1 MAVISEDHI
10 EQVVIQ
16 EFVELGY
23 HYLNGADISPDGHS
37 PEREYNEV
45 VLKSRFQNAIAR
57 INPTVPAD
65 AQEEA
70 LRKVLRSESPNLFQN
85 NYQFHKYLT
94 DGVDIE
100 YRKEDRIAGDK
111 IWLIDYEKPE
121 NNEFLVVNQ
130 FTIIEGNI
138 NKRPDIILFVNG
150 LPLVVIELKNA
161 VDENAKISTAFNQL
175 QTYKQAIPSLFHYN
189 ALLIVS
195 DGWDALYGSLTA
207 PKQFFVPWKSIDGN
221 VVADVDMPQME
232 VMAKGM
238 LNKKV
243 LLDLIRHYI
252 VFHQNKDQITKIV
265 PRYHQYFAVNKAV
278 EQTKRATGFALHPSG
293 GAGGGLGDK
302 RAGVIWHTQGS
313 GKSLSMVFYAGKLVL
328 ALNNPTLVVLTDRND
343 LDDQLFDTFTSSQ
356 DLLRQTPVQAENRD
370 HLKSLL
376 SVSSGGIVFTTI
388 QKFLPEIEDKIELA
402 DGKFKNIKGQFDE
415 LSDRRNIVV
424 IADEAHR
431 SQYDFMDG
439 FAKHMRDA
447 LPNASFIGFT
457 GTPIENTDK
466 NTQAVFGDYIDVYD
480 IQQAVEDG
488 ATVRIFYEN
497 RLAKINLKEEEKPR
511 VDAEFEE
518 LTEGEELTSSQQLK
532 AKWARLEAIV
542 GNEHRLQLIAADI
555 VKHFEERN
563 AILDGKAM
571 IVCMSRR
578 ICVELYNEIVKIRPD
593 WHSDDDTEGAI
604 KVVMTGSSSD
614 PLSFQPH
621 VRNKPKR
628 KALGERLK
636 DPKDKLKIAIVR
648 DMWLTGF
655 DAPAMH
661 TLYIDKPMKGHNLM
675 QAIARVNRVY
685 KDKEGGLIVDYIGI
699 ATELKKA
706 LSVYTD
712 NGGKGSPTFDQ
723 EEAASVMMG
732 KYEVVAQMFSEQ
744 PTDKSQPKGF
754 DYNSFFSLSPKQ
766 KLYFPIQAANFI
778 LGLDNGKDRFINA
791 VSALIKS
798 FAISVPHPYTVEIR
812 DEVGLFQ
819 AIKARIVKVTEST
832 KGGKTD
838 EEIETAIKQ
847 ILSDAIVSDEVVD
860 IFDAAGIKKP
870 DISILSDEFLAEIK
884 GMQHKNLAFEL
895 LKKLLNDEIK
905 TRRTTNIVQS
915 KKFSEMLDQA
925 VRNYQN
931 NLISSAEIIDEM
943 IRLAKDIK
951 AADRKG
957 EDLGLDF
964 REFAFYSAL
973 EVNDSAV
980 AVLGD
985 DVLRHIARE
994 LVDTVRKNTSID
1006 WTVRENV
1013 QAKMRIAVKK
1023 ILRKHGYPPDMELKA
1038 TETVIEQAKL
1048 LANELNDPKIYTI
1061 GNSANNLIAA
1071 EPK

>member
-10 EQVVIQ
+10 EQIFIQ
-16 EFVELGY
+16 EFIELGY
-23 HYLNGADISPDGHS
+23 QYINGADISPDGS
-37 PEREYNEV
+37 NPEREYNEV
-45 VLKSRFQNAIAR
+45 VLKNRLQEAIAKL
-57 INPTVPAD
+57 NPAIPYE

-70 LRKVLRSESPNLFQN
+70 LRKVLRSDSPDLFQN

-94 DGVDIE
+94 EGVDVE
-100 YRKEDRIAGDK
+100 YRKSDRIAGDK
-111 IWLIDYEKPE
+111 VWLIDYENPC

-130 FTIIEGNI
+130 FTVIENNT
-138 NKRPDIILFVNG
+138 NKRPDVILFVNG

-161 VDENAKISTAFNQL
+161 VDENADVNAAFNQL
-175 QTYKQAIPSLFHYN
+175 QTYKQTIPSLFQYN
-189 ALLIVS
+189 ALLIAS
-195 DGWDALYGSLTA
+195 DGWEALYGSLTA
-207 PKQFFVPWKSIDGN
+207 PKQFFVPWKSIDGKL
-221 VVADVDMPQME
+221 VADENIPQME

-238 LNKKV
+238 LNKEV
-243 LLDLIRHYI
+243 LPDLIRHFTI
-252 VFHQNKDQITKIV
+252 FHQNKEKITKIV

-278 EQTKRATGFALHPSG
+278 EATRKAT
-293 GAGGGLGDK
+293 AENGDQ

-313 GKSLSMVFYAGKLVL
+313 GKSLSMAFYAGKLVL
-328 ALNNPTLVVLTDRND
+328 SLNNPTLVILTDRND
-343 LDDQLFDTFTSSQ
+343 LDDQLFDTFSLSQ
-356 DLLRQTPVQAENRD
+356 DILRQTPVQAENRE
-370 HLKSLL
+370 HLKNLL
-376 SVSSGGIVFTTI
+376 SVTSGGIVFTTI
-388 QKFLPEIEDKIELA
+388 QKFLPEIEEKIDLGN
-402 DGKFKNIKGQFDE
+402 GKFKNIKGQFEE

-497 RLAKINLKEEEKPR
+497 RLAKINLKDEEIPR

-518 LTEGEELTSSQQLK
+518 LTESEEVTDQQKLK

-542 GNEHRLQLIAADI
+542 GNQHRLSLIAADI

-578 ICVELYNEIVKIRPD
+578 ICVDLYDEIIKIRPD
-593 WHSDDDTEGAI
+593 WHSDDEAEGVI

-614 PLSFQPH
+614 PLKFQPH

-636 DPKDKLKIAIVR
+636 DPKDSLKLAIVR

-655 DAPAMH
+655 DAPSMH

-685 KDKEGGLIVDYIGI
+685 KDKEGGLVVDYIGI
-699 ATELKKA
+699 ATDLKKA
-706 LSVYTD
+706 LSVYTES
-712 NGGKGSPTFDQ
+712 GGKGKPAFDQ
-723 EEAASVMMG
+723 DEAASVMMS
-732 KYEVVAQMFSEQ
+732 KYEIVAQMFEEH

-754 DYNSFFSLSPKQ
+754 DYKSFFGLSPKE
-766 KLYFPIQAANFI
+766 KLYFPIQAANYI
-778 LGLDNGKDRFINA
+778 LGLEDGKARYTNA
-791 VSALIKS
+791 VTALSKS
-798 FAISVPHPYTVEIR
+798 FAISVPHPYTNDIR

-819 AIKARIVKVTEST
+819 AIKARIVKVTQSD
-832 KGGKTD
+832 KPRSD
-838 EEIETAIKQ
+838 EEMETAIKQ
-847 ILSDAIVSDEVVD
+847 ILSDAVVADEVID

-870 DISILSDEFLAEIK
+870 DISILSDEFLAEVK

-895 LKKLLNDEIK
+895 LKKLLNNEIK
-905 TRRTTNIVQS
+905 TRQKTNIVQS
-915 KKFSEMLDQA
+915 KKFSEMIENA

-931 NLISSAEIIDEM
+931 NLITSAQVIEELIN
-943 IRLAKDIK
+943 LAKEIK
-951 AADRKG
+951 EADRKG

-985 DVLRHIARE
+985 DILRHIARE
-994 LVDTVRKNTSID
+994 LVDTIRKNSSID

-1038 TETVIEQAKL
+1038 TETVIEQAKM
-1048 LANELNDPKIYTI
+1048 LAEEFSQTKTYPLSSDID
-1061 GNSANNLIAA
+1061 
-1071 EPK
+1071 

>member
-1 MAVISEDHI
+1 
-10 EQVVIQ
+10 
-16 EFVELGY
+16 
-23 HYLNGADISPDGHS
+23 
-37 PEREYNEV
+37 
-45 VLKSRFQNAIAR
+45 
-57 INPTVPAD
+57 
-65 AQEEA
+65 
-70 LRKVLRSESPNLFQN
+70 
-85 NYQFHKYLT
+85 
-94 DGVDIE
+94 
-100 YRKEDRIAGDK
+100 
-111 IWLIDYEKPE
+111 
-121 NNEFLVVNQ
+121 
-130 FTIIEGNI
+130 
-138 NKRPDIILFVNG
+138 
-150 LPLVVIELKNA
+150 
-161 VDENAKISTAFNQL
+161 L
-175 QTYKQAIPSLFHYN
+175 QTYKQAIPALFQYN
-189 ALLIVS
+189 AMLIAS

-207 PKQFFVPWKSIDGN
+207 PKQFFVPWKSIDGKL
-221 VVADVDMPQME
+221 VADENIPQME

-238 LNKKV
+238 LNKSV
-243 LLDLIRHYI
+243 LLDLIRHFTI
-252 VFHQNKDQITKIV
+252 FHRNKDQITKIV
-265 PRYHQYFAVNKAV
+265 PRYHQYFAVNRAVETTKKAV
-278 EQTKRATGFALHPSG
+278 SEN
-293 GAGGGLGDK
+293 GDR
-302 RAGVIWHTQGS
+302 RAGVVWHTQGS
-313 GKSLSMVFYAGKLVL
+313 GKSLTMVFYSGKLVL
-328 ALNNPTLVVLTDRND
+328 ALQNPTLVILTDRND
-343 LDDQLFDTFTSSQ
+343 LDDQLFDTFSASQ

-388 QKFLPEIEDKIELA
+388 QKFLPEIEEKIDLG
-402 DGKFKNIKGQFDE
+402 DGKTKNIKGQYE
-415 LSDRRNIVV
+415 QLSDRRNIVV

-457 GTPIENTDK
+457 GTPIESTDK

-497 RLAKINLKEEEKPR
+497 RLAKIALKEEEKPR

-518 LTEGEELTSSQQLK
+518 LTESEEFTDRQKLK

-542 GNEHRLQLIAADI
+542 GNPKRIALIAQDI
-555 VKHFEERN
+555 VNHFESRN
-563 AILDGKAM
+563 AVLDGKAM

-578 ICVELYNEIVKIRPD
+578 ICVDLYSAIVKIKPE
-593 WHSDDDTEGAI
+593 WHSDDDAEGVV

-614 PLSFQPH
+614 PLPFQPH
-621 VRNKPKR
+621 VRNKPRR

-636 DPKDKLKIAIVR
+636 DPKDPLKLAIVR

-685 KDKEGGLIVDYIGI
+685 KDKEGGLVVDYIGI
-699 ATELKKA
+699 ATDLKKA
-706 LSVYTD
+706 LSVYTES
-712 NGGKGSPTFDQ
+712 GGKGKPAFDQ
-723 EEAASVMMG
+723 DEAAEVMMG

-744 PTDKSQPKGF
+744 PADKSQPKGF
-754 DYNSFFSLSPKQ
+754 DYKSFFGLTPKE
-766 KLYFPIQAANFI
+766 KLYFPIQAANYI
-778 LGLDNGKDRFINA
+778 LGLENGKERYIHA
-791 VSALIKS
+791 VTALSKA
-798 FAISVPHPYTVEIR
+798 FAISVPHPYTIDIR
-812 DEVGLFQ
+812 DQVGLFQ
-819 AIKARIVKVTEST
+819 AIKARIVKVTQS
-832 KGGKTD
+832 GKTKSD

-847 ILSDAIVSDEVVD
+847 ILSDAVVADEVVD

-870 DISILSDEFLAEIK
+870 DISILSDEFLAEVK
-884 GMQHKNLAFEL
+884 GMQHKNLALEL

-905 TRRTTNIVQS
+905 TRQKTNLVQS
-915 KKFSEMLDQA
+915 KKFSEMLESA

-931 NLISSAEIIDEM
+931 NLITSAQVIEELIK
-943 IRLAKDIK
+943 LAKDIK
-951 AADRKG
+951 EADRKG

-985 DVLRHIARE
+985 EVLRHIARE
-994 LVDTVRKNTSID
+994 LVDTVRRNTSID

-1023 ILRKHGYPPDMELKA
+1023 ILRKHGYPPDLEIKA

-1048 LANELNDPKIYTI
+1048 LADVFSQTKTYPPYPDMDLPM
-1061 GNSANNLIAA
+1061 AA
-1071 EPK
+1071 E

>member
-1 MAVISEDHI
+1 MRVISEDHI

-16 EFVELGY
+16 EFIELGY
-23 HYLNGADISPDGHS
+23 LYINGADISPDGS
-37 PEREYNEV
+37 MPEREYNEV
-45 VLKSRFQNAIAR
+45 VLKNRLQEAIAKL
-57 INPTVPAD
+57 NPSIPYE

-70 LRKVLRSESPNLFQN
+70 LRKVLRSDSPNLFQN
-85 NYQFHKYLT
+85 NYTFHKYLT
-94 DGVDIE
+94 EGVEIE
-100 YRKEDRIAGDK
+100 YRKADRIAGDK
-111 IWLIDYEKPE
+111 VWLVDYAHPS

-130 FTIIEGNI
+130 FTVIEGNT
-138 NKRPDIILFVNG
+138 NKRPDVILFVNG

-161 VDENAKISTAFNQL
+161 TDENATIQSAFNQL
-175 QTYKQAIPSLFHYN
+175 QTYKQAISSLFQYN
-189 ALLIVS
+189 AMLIAS

-207 PKQFFVPWKSIDGN
+207 PKQFFVPWKSIDGHL
-221 VVADVDMPQME
+221 VADENIPQME

-238 LNKKV
+238 LNKAV
-243 LLDLIRHYI
+243 LLDLVRHFTI
-252 VFHQNKDQITKIV
+252 FHQNKDQITKIV

-278 EQTKRATGFALHPSG
+278 ETTKKATAEN
-293 GAGGGLGDK
+293 GDQ

-343 LDDQLFDTFTSSQ
+343 LDDQLFDTFSASQ
-356 DLLRQTPVQAENRD
+356 ELLRQTPVQAENRD
-370 HLKSLL
+370 HLKNLL

-388 QKFLPEIEDKIELA
+388 QKFLPEIEEKIDLG
-402 DGKFKNIKGQFDE
+402 DGKTKNIKGQYE
-415 LSDRRNIVV
+415 QLSDRRNIVV

-447 LPNASFIGFT
+447 LPHASFIGFT

-466 NTQAVFGDYIDVYD
+466 NTQAVFGDYVDVYD

-497 RLAKINLKEEEKPR
+497 RLAKISLKEEEKPR

-518 LTEGEELTSSQQLK
+518 LTESEELTDRQKLK

-542 GNEHRLQLIAADI
+542 GNPQRIALIAQDI
-555 VKHFEERN
+555 VNHFESRN
-563 AILDGKAM
+563 AVLDGKAM

-578 ICVELYNEIVKIRPD
+578 ICVDLYSAIVKIKPE
-593 WHSDDDTEGAI
+593 WHSDDDAEGVV

-614 PLSFQPH
+614 PLPFQPH

-636 DPKDKLKIAIVR
+636 DPKDPLKLAIVR

-685 KDKEGGLIVDYIGI
+685 KDKEGGLVVDYIGI
-699 ATELKKA
+699 ATDLKKA
-706 LSVYTD
+706 LSVYTES
-712 NGGKGSPTFDQ
+712 GGKGKPAFDQ
-723 EEAASVMMG
+723 DEAAEVMMG

-744 PTDKSQPKGF
+744 PADKSQPKGF
-754 DYNSFFSLSPKQ
+754 GYKSFFGLTPKE
-766 KLYFPIQAANFI
+766 KLYSPIQAANYI
-778 LGLDNGKDRFINA
+778 LGLENGKERYINA
-791 VSALIKS
+791 VTALSKA
-798 FAISVPHPYTVEIR
+798 FAISVPHPYTIDIR

-819 AIKARIVKVTEST
+819 AIKARIVKVTQS
-832 KGGKTD
+832 GKTKSD

-847 ILSDAIVSDEVVD
+847 ILSDAVVADEVVD

-870 DISILSDEFLAEIK
+870 DISILSDEFLAEVK
-884 GMQHKNLAFEL
+884 GMHHKNLALEL

-905 TRRTTNIVQS
+905 TRQKNNLVQS
-915 KKFSEMLDQA
+915 KKFSEMLDSA

-931 NLISSAEIIDEM
+931 NLITSAQVIEEM
-943 IRLAKDIK
+943 IRLAKEMK
-951 AADRKG
+951 EADRRG

-980 AVLGD
+980 AVLGNE
-985 DVLRHIARE
+985 VLRHIARE
-994 LVDTVRKNTSID
+994 LVDTVRRNTSID

-1023 ILRKHGYPPDMELKA
+1023 ILRKHGYPPDLELKA

-1048 LANELNDPKIYTI
+1048 LADVFSQTKTYTL
-1061 GNSANNLIAA
+1061 SLDNNLPMAA
-1071 EPK
+1071 EPRE

>member
-1 MAVISEDHI
+1 MRVISEDHI

-16 EFVELGY
+16 EFIELGY
-23 HYLNGADISPDGHS
+23 LYINGADISPGVDASDGS
-37 PEREYNEV
+37 MPEREYNEV
-45 VLKSRFQNAIAR
+45 VLKNRLQEAIAKL
-57 INPTVPAD
+57 NPTIPYE

-70 LRKVLRSESPNLFQN
+70 LRKVLRSDSPNLFQN
-85 NYQFHKYLT
+85 NYTFHKYLT
-94 DGVDIE
+94 EGVEIE
-100 YRKEDRIAGDK
+100 YRKADRIAGDK
-111 IWLIDYEKPE
+111 VWLIDYAHPS

-130 FTIIEGNI
+130 FTVIEGNT
-138 NKRPDIILFVNG
+138 NKRPDVILFVNG

-161 VDENAKISTAFNQL
+161 TDENATIQSAFNQL
-175 QTYKQAIPSLFHYN
+175 QTYKQAIPSLFQYN
-189 ALLIVS
+189 AMLIAS

-207 PKQFFVPWKSIDGN
+207 PKQFFVPWKSIDGKL
-221 VVADVDMPQME
+221 VADENIPQME

-238 LNKKV
+238 LNKAV
-243 LLDLIRHYI
+243 LLDLVRHFTI
-252 VFHQNKDQITKIV
+252 FHQNKDQITKIV

-278 EQTKRATGFALHPSG
+278 ETTKKATAEN
-293 GAGGGLGDK
+293 GDQ

-343 LDDQLFDTFTSSQ
+343 LDDQLFDTFSASQ
-356 DLLRQTPVQAENRD
+356 ELLRQTPVQAENRD
-370 HLKSLL
+370 HLKNLL

-388 QKFLPEIEDKIELA
+388 QKFLPEIEEKIDLG
-402 DGKFKNIKGQFDE
+402 DGKTKNIKGQYE
-415 LSDRRNIVV
+415 QLSDRRNIVV

-447 LPNASFIGFT
+447 LPHASFIGFT

-466 NTQAVFGDYIDVYD
+466 NTQAVFGDYVDVYD

-497 RLAKINLKEEEKPR
+497 RLAKIALKEEEKPR

-518 LTEGEELTSSQQLK
+518 LTESEELTDRQKLK

-542 GNEHRLQLIAADI
+542 GNPQRIALIAQDI
-555 VKHFEERN
+555 VNHFESRN
-563 AILDGKAM
+563 AVLDGKAM

-578 ICVELYNEIVKIRPD
+578 ICVDLYSAIVKIKPE
-593 WHSDDDTEGAI
+593 WHSDDDAEGVV

-614 PLSFQPH
+614 PLPFQPH

-636 DPKDKLKIAIVR
+636 DPKDPLKLAIVR

-685 KDKEGGLIVDYIGI
+685 KDKEGGLVVDYIGI
-699 ATELKKA
+699 ATDLKKA
-706 LSVYTD
+706 LSVYTES
-712 NGGKGSPTFDQ
+712 GGKGKPAFDQ
-723 EEAASVMMG
+723 DEAAEVMMG

-754 DYNSFFSLSPKQ
+754 DYKSFFGLTPKE
-766 KLYFPIQAANFI
+766 KLYFPIQAANYI
-778 LGLDNGKDRFINA
+778 LGLENGKERYINA
-791 VSALIKS
+791 VTALSKA
-798 FAISVPHPYTVEIR
+798 FAISVPHPYTIDIR

-819 AIKARIVKVTEST
+819 AIKARIVKVTQS
-832 KGGKTD
+832 GKTKSD

-847 ILSDAIVSDEVVD
+847 ILSDAVVADEVVD

-870 DISILSDEFLAEIK
+870 DISILSDEFLAEVK
-884 GMQHKNLAFEL
+884 GMHHKNLALEL

-905 TRRTTNIVQS
+905 TRQKNNLVQS
-915 KKFSEMLDQA
+915 KKFSEMLDSA

-931 NLISSAEIIDEM
+931 NLITSAQVIEEM
-943 IRLAKDIK
+943 IRLAKEMK
-951 AADRKG
+951 EADRRG

-980 AVLGD
+980 AVLGNE
-985 DVLRHIARE
+985 VLRHIARE
-994 LVDTVRKNTSID
+994 LVDTVRRNTSID

-1023 ILRKHGYPPDMELKA
+1023 ILRKHGYPPDLELKA

-1048 LANELNDPKIYTI
+1048 LADVFSQTKAYTL
-1061 GNSANNLIAA
+1061 SLDNNLPMAA
-1071 EPK
+1071 EPRE

>member
-1 MAVISEDHI
+1 MAAVISEDHI

-16 EFVELGY
+16 EFIELGY
-23 HYLNGADISPDGHS
+23 QYINGTDISPDGS
-37 PEREYNEV
+37 MPEREYNEV
-45 VLKSRFQNAIAR
+45 VLKNRLQDAIAKF
-57 INPTVPAD
+57 NPSIPYE

-70 LRKVLRSESPNLFQN
+70 LRKVLRSDSPNLFQN
-85 NYQFHKYLT
+85 NYTFHKYLT
-94 DGVDIE
+94 EGVEIE
-100 YRKEDRIAGDK
+100 YRKGDRIAGDK
-111 IWLIDYEKPE
+111 VWLIDYENPG

-130 FTIIEGNI
+130 FTVIEGNT
-138 NKRPDIILFVNG
+138 NKRPDVILFVNG

-161 VDENAKISTAFNQL
+161 TDENATIQSAFNQL
-175 QTYKQAIPSLFHYN
+175 QTYKQALPSLFQYN
-189 ALLIVS
+189 AMLIAS

-207 PKQFFVPWKSIDGN
+207 PKQFFVPWKSIDGKL
-221 VVADVDMPQME
+221 VADENIPQME

-238 LNKKV
+238 LNKAV
-243 LLDLIRHYI
+243 LLDLVRHFTI
-252 VFHQNKDQITKIV
+252 FHQNKDQITKIV

-278 EQTKRATGFALHPSG
+278 ETTKKATAEN
-293 GAGGGLGDK
+293 GDQ

-343 LDDQLFDTFTSSQ
+343 LDDQLFDTFSASQ
-356 DLLRQTPVQAENRD
+356 ELLRQTPVQAENRD
-370 HLKSLL
+370 HLKNLL

-388 QKFLPEIEDKIELA
+388 QKFLPEIEEKIDLG
-402 DGKFKNIKGQFDE
+402 DGKTKNIKGQYE
-415 LSDRRNIVV
+415 QLSDRRNIVV

-447 LPNASFIGFT
+447 LPHASFIGFT

-466 NTQAVFGDYIDVYD
+466 NTQAVFGDYVDVYD

-497 RLAKINLKEEEKPR
+497 RLAKIALKEEEKPR

-518 LTEGEELTSSQQLK
+518 LTESEELTDRQKLK

-542 GNEHRLQLIAADI
+542 GNPQRIALIAQDI
-555 VKHFEERN
+555 VNHFESRN
-563 AILDGKAM
+563 AVLDGKAM

-578 ICVELYNEIVKIRPD
+578 ICVDLYSAIVKIKPE
-593 WHSDDDTEGAI
+593 WHSDDDAEGVV

-614 PLSFQPH
+614 PLPFQPH

-636 DPKDKLKIAIVR
+636 DPKDPLKLAIVR

-685 KDKEGGLIVDYIGI
+685 KDKEGGLVVDYIGI
-699 ATELKKA
+699 ATDLKKA
-706 LSVYTD
+706 LSVYTES
-712 NGGKGSPTFDQ
+712 GGKGKPAFDQ
-723 EEAASVMMG
+723 DEAAEVMMG

-754 DYNSFFSLSPKQ
+754 DYKSFFGLTPKE
-766 KLYFPIQAANFI
+766 KLYFPIQAANYI
-778 LGLDNGKDRFINA
+778 LGLENGKERYINA
-791 VSALIKS
+791 VTALSKA
-798 FAISVPHPYTVEIR
+798 FAISVPHPYTIDIR

-819 AIKARIVKVTEST
+819 AIKARIVKVTQS
-832 KGGKTD
+832 GKTKSD

-847 ILSDAIVSDEVVD
+847 ILSDAVVADEVVD

-870 DISILSDEFLAEIK
+870 DISILSDEFLAEVK
-884 GMQHKNLAFEL
+884 GMHHKNLALEL

-905 TRRTTNIVQS
+905 TRQKNNLVQS
-915 KKFSEMLDQA
+915 KKFSEMLDSA

-931 NLISSAEIIDEM
+931 NLITSAQVIEEM
-943 IRLAKDIK
+943 IRLAKEMK
-951 AADRKG
+951 EADRRG

-980 AVLGD
+980 AVLGNE
-985 DVLRHIARE
+985 VLRHIARE
-994 LVDTVRKNTSID
+994 LVDTVRRNTSID

-1023 ILRKHGYPPDMELKA
+1023 ILRKHGYPPDLELKA

-1048 LANELNDPKIYTI
+1048 LADVFSQTKTYTL
-1061 GNSANNLIAA
+1061 SLDNNLPMAA
-1071 EPK
+1071 EPRE